1 MNTVQFEISQSETAE
16 SISAKAYRAL
26 EKLIVTLDLAPGR
39 LTTERAL
46 IEKLSLGRTPVRE
59 AIQRLALEGLIE
71 IRPRAGLE
79 IAPLHAGD
87 WLKVLDARRGTEVI
101 LAHAAARFATPE
113 IIARLQTIAI
123 AIHDA
128 VVTNDVVG
136 YLEADKSL
144 NEAIAVAADNQFAA
158 RLVAPLQTHSRRFW
172 FRFQSGTGL
181 AEAAGNHVTL
191 IRAILERDQDAAG
204 AEADRLMALLRLHA
218 QAAAMR

>member
-1 MNTVQFEISQSETAE
+1 MNTVQFEISHSETAE

-26 EKLIVTLDLAPGR
+26 EKMIVTLNLAPGR

-87 WLKVLDARRGTEVI
+87 WLKVLDARRGTEVL

-144 NEAIAVAADNQFAA
+144 NEANAVAADNQFAA